1 MLDVSSRLY
10 RQALAGLLVGLAF
23 FFLLQHTLAAGDLLA
38 ANPYDSYALQA
49 KNWLE
54 GRLFIANGE
63 NYPWLELAVY
73 QGNYYQSFPPVPAV
87 LTLPWLLALGW
98 HPANLTIALY
108 ALAAAA
114 GVFSC
119 LRRVGAPVAACVF
132 HTLLVG
138 LGSNLCWLATDGGV
152 WFQAQVLCAAF
163 CFWAAWAFFAGRHT
177 LCAAL
182 LALAVGCRPLTLL
195 YLLGLGVWL
204 LLRPCRQQKSL
215 RPLLGPV
222 LAAGLI
228 GAVMAG
234 YNLARFG
241 NPLEFGHS
249 YLPEFLREAGGQF
262 HLSYLLPN
270 LRNLLRFPVLGE
282 GLALEFPVFNG
293 FMPLLADPGLL
304 LWLVCLARDVRR
316 AGRSAR
322 AFDLACVGVASGM
335 VVLLCL
341 HRTLGGW
348 QFGARY
354 FVDLLPVTVVWFA
367 ARRPRWQPGCA
378 AWTLCGMA
386 VLFNLFGAA
395 YMLTA

>member
-1 MLDVSSRLY
+1 MLESSTPRLY
-10 RQALAGLLVGLAF
+10 HQALAGLLVCLGF
-23 FFLLQHTLAAGDLLA
+23 FFLLHHTLAGGDLLA

-49 KNWLE
+49 QNWLQ
-54 GRLFIANGE
+54 GRLYIAGGE
-63 NYPWLELAVY
+63 NFPWLELAVVN
-73 QGNYYQSFPPVPAV
+73 GKYYQSFPPVPAL
-87 LTLPWLLALGW
+87 LTLPWLLVLGC

-114 GVFSC
+114 GVFQC
-119 LRRVGAPVAACVF
+119 MRRAGAPVAGCVF
-132 HTLLVG
+132 HALLIS
-138 LGSNLCWLATDGGV
+138 LGSNLCWLATSGGV

-163 CFWAAWAFFAGRHT
+163 CFWAAWAFFAGRYT

-182 LALAVGCRPLTLL
+182 LALAVGCRPLTIR
-195 YLLGLGVWL
+195 YLLALGVWL
-204 LLRPCRQQKSL
+204 LLRPCRERRSL

-234 YNLARFG
+234 YNFARFG
-241 NPLEFGHS
+241 SIWEFGHT
-249 YLPEFLREAGGQF
+249 YLPEFMREETGQF

-270 LRNLLRFPVLGE
+270 LQNLLRLPVLGE
-282 GLALEFPVFNG
+282 GLALEFPLFQG
-293 FMPLLADPGLL
+293 FLPLLADPGLL
-304 LWLVCLARDVRR
+304 LWLVCLARDARR
-316 AGRSAR
+316 GRTGR
-322 AFDLACVGVASGM
+322 AFDGACIGTAAAM

-354 FVDLLPVTVVWFA
+354 MVDLLPVTVVWFA
-367 ARRPRWQPGCA
+367 ARRPRWLPGCA

-386 VLFNLFGAA
+386 MLFNLFGAA